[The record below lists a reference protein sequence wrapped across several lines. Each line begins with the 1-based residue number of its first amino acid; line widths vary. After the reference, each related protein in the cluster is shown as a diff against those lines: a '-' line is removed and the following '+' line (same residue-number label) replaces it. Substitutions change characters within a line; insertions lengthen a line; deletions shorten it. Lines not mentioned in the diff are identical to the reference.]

1 MTKFALAAL
10 ATASVTSFATAG
22 VVGFL
27 GDTTLEGGWDAF
39 EDMVGV
45 EMVEIYDGGSAF
57 AEVSSIDVPEFGGS
71 LDFDASHSLR
81 QIGSGWATWSHG
93 YTGEVFYNNGLLA
106 TGYDLNMDGVY
117 AFDAYIEPNPFS
129 VQTFTITAYGSD
141 GGMDTVVR
149 DADGSSGAAHFGF
162 YSTGE
167 TLTRIEIEGSSDWA
181 IGEWRVGTPTPG
193 ALALLGLAGLTARR
207 RR

>member
-1 MTKFALAAL
+1 MSKFALAAL
-10 ATASVTSFATAG
+10 AAAALTSAASAG
-22 VVGFL
+22 VIGFL
-27 GDTTLEGGWDAF
+27 GDTTIEGGWDAF
-39 EDMVGV
+39 EAEFGA
-45 EMVEIYDGGSAF
+45 EMTVIYDGGSAYS
-57 AEVSSIDVPEFGGS
+57 EVSSIAVPEFGGS

-93 YTGEVFYNNGLLA
+93 YTGEVFYNNGLLE
-106 TGYDLNMDGVY
+106 TGYDLNMSGVY

-129 VQTFTITAYGSD
+129 LQTFTITAYGSD

-149 DADGSSGAAHFGF
+149 DAEGSAGAAHFGF
-162 YSTGE
+162 FASGE

-181 IGEWRVGTPTPG
+181 IGEWRVGTPAPG